1 MGLVCKRCGVGLVM
15 GWSVAALPASALAV
29 PPGMTVEQIESLSDP
44 PDVTAGGG
52 FNSLNVQFMSQL
64 NPRSFSTNAACTG
77 VCANDIWAY
86 VSPTGREYAIVGLR
100 TGTGFVDVTD
110 PYNPSIVASMVD
122 ATSIWSDMKTYGHY
136 AYNVNESGGG
146 MQIFDLSNID
156 PPARQVKLVGTLTQ
170 SGLQRSHTMY
180 INEESGFAYLA
191 GSNLSG
197 GRLLAVSLANPAAPV
212 IAGQA
217 LDPFYVHATQVVSYH
232 TGPYAGREIAF
243 CYDGSVGLRIL
254 DVTSKSNMYLR
265 SSVTYPTLSY
275 CHQGELTD
283 DRRFVLIDDELDE
296 SDGLVGTTTT
306 YVVNVED
313 LDNPFYVGSFTNG
326 QPSIDHNQM
335 IRGDYTFQANYTTG
349 LRVYNIATL
358 PVATEVGFLD
368 TYPPNNGRNFDG
380 AWGVYA
386 KLPSGTVL
394 VSDIQGGLFALDV
407 TEAVGQD
414 CATPEAPQLAVP
426 AVATSRYLNVTP
438 MNAGRP
444 TALRVKLV
452 DMPPP
457 FESLEGTSLWIDR
470 PTPLV
475 DPMLPPVTFQRAGLR
490 CTPMYLDWS
499 DFGTIDLIGPM
510 IVPGGVYEIQAVDAL
525 CARSV
530 EANFSPALTVSTSVP
545 WADSVGPDGTIADGI
560 VDARDVVGVVNKFKQ
575 LPGAPSI
582 PQTDVYGATPDG
594 VVNGLDVVLTVDAFK
609 SLPYPFTPPA
619 PCP

>member
-1 MGLVCKRCGVGLVM
+1 MGVFRKQRGVGLAL
-15 GWSVAALPASALAV
+15 GCWIAALCVESSAI
-29 PPGMTVEQIESLSDP
+29 PPGMTVEQIESMSGP

-52 FNSLNVQFMSQL
+52 FNSLNVQFLSQL

-77 VCANDIWAY
+77 VCANDVWGY
-86 VSPTGREYAIVGLR
+86 VSPTGREYAIIGLR

-110 PYNPSIVASMVD
+110 PYNPFIVASILD

-156 PPARQVKLVGTLTQ
+156 PPTRQVTLIGALTQ

-212 IAGQA
+212 ISGQA
-217 LDPFYVHATQVVSYH
+217 LDPFYVHAAQVVSYH
-232 TGPYAGREIAF
+232 TGPFAGREIAF
-243 CYDGSVGLRIL
+243 CYDGAQGLHIL
-254 DVTSKSNMYLR
+254 DVTVKSNMYLR
-265 SSVTYPTLSY
+265 SSVSYPTVSY
-275 CHQGELTD
+275 SHQGEITD

-296 SDGLVGTTTT
+296 DDGFVATTTT

-313 LDNPFYVGSFTNG
+313 LDNPFYVSSFTNG

-335 IRGDYTFQANYTTG
+335 IRGNHTYQANYTTG
-349 LRVYNIATL
+349 LRVYDISSL
-358 PVATEVGFLD
+358 PAATEVGFLD
-368 TYPPNNGRNFDG
+368 TYPPNNSRNFDG

-407 TEAVGQD
+407 TEAVGPD
-414 CATPEAPQLAVP
+414 CPTPQPTIPVA
-426 AVATSRYLNVTP
+426 ATSRYLSITP
-438 MNAGRP
+438 MNTGRP
-444 TALRVKLV
+444 TALRVRVV

-457 FESLEGTSLWIDR
+457 FEGLEGTVLWVDR
-470 PTPLV
+470 PTPLL
-475 DPMLPPVTFQRAGLR
+475 DPVFPQVTYQRAALR
-490 CTPMYLDWS
+490 CTPMYVDWS
-499 DFGTIDLIGPM
+499 DFGTIHLIGSA
-510 IVPGGVYEIQAVDAL
+510 IVPGGVYEIQAIDAL

-530 EANFSPALTVSTSVP
+530 EANYSPTLIVAPSLP
-545 WADSVGPDGTIADGI
+545 WADSVGPSGNVPDGVT
-560 VDARDVVGVVNKFKQ
+560 DARDVVGVVNKFKQ
-575 LPGAPSI
+575 LPGSPSI
-582 PQTDVYGATPDG
+582 PQTDLYGSTPDG
-594 VVNGLDVVLTVDAFK
+594 VVNALDISLTVDAFK
-609 SLPYPFTPPA
+609 GLAYPFSPPA